1 MAQLETIKEINFSDM
16 NAYNKAIIDTD
27 ALAHNYRYLCR
38 CAPSS
43 KMMAM
48 VKSDGYGHSMV
59 ETARVFREN
68 GCQSF
73 GVAELSEG
81 VELRDSGCREEII
94 VFMGFDH
101 RDRDYLITHDLTP
114 VVFCR
119 EDLADIANLQ
129 INNQSGL
136 SIYLKFDCGM
146 SRLGFK
152 QQEADEV
159 FDYCNMLKLSVR
171 GIVSHYPCS
180 DDLQSDNSELVSQR
194 FDRISNSGGYG
205 DLMRASLCNSG
216 GILYHENSHGDMVRA
231 GISLFG
237 YYPDGA
243 QGRRQDQANGLKPAM
258 KFVSRILQIN
268 QIAAGTGVSYGQ
280 TFVTDR
286 ETRLAVLP
294 VGYSDGYFRTLSNR
308 AEVLINGSR
317 APIRGRICMNMCMA
331 DITDI
336 ASVQAGDE
344 VVLMGM
350 QGADMID
357 ADEIGGWCDT
367 ISYELLCTIGNNN
380 TREFI

>member
-1 MAQLETIKEINFSDM
+1 M

-38 CAPSS
+38 RAPSS

-48 VKSDGYGHSMV
+48 VKSDGYGHSMI
-59 ETARVFREN
+59 ESARVLSEN

-81 VELRDSGCREEII
+81 VDLRISGCREEII

-101 RDRDYLITHDLTP
+101 RDCDYLVSHRLTP

-119 EDLADIANLQ
+119 DDLICIANLQ
-129 INNQSGL
+129 TNSQSEI

-152 QQEADEV
+152 PQGADEL
-159 FDYCNMLKLSVR
+159 FDFCRELKLSVR
-171 GIVSHYPCS
+171 GIISHYPCS
-180 DDLQSDNSELVSQR
+180 DDLQSGNSELVSQR
-194 FDRISNSGGYG
+194 FNSISKPGGYG
-205 DLMRASLCNSG
+205 DTMRASLCNSG

-243 QGRRQDQANGLKPAM
+243 PGRRRDQTDGLKPVM
-258 KFVSRILQIN
+258 TFVSRVLQIN
-268 QIAAGTGVSYGQ
+268 RVAAGTGVSYGQ
-280 TFVTDR
+280 TFKTDR
-286 ETRLAVLP
+286 EARLAVLP
-294 VGYSDGYFRTLSNR
+294 VGYSDGYFRALSNK
-308 AEVLINGSR
+308 AEVLINGFR
-317 APIRGRICMNMCMA
+317 APIRGRVCMNMCMA

-336 ASVQAGDE
+336 SSVQAGDR
-344 VVLMGM
+344 VVLMGT
-350 QGADMID
+350 QGTDTID
-357 ADEIGGWCDT
+357 ADEIGAWCDT
-367 ISYELLCTIGNNN
+367 ISYELLCAIGNNN